1 MSAELALI
9 FLLGGIVATD
19 TTAAFQV
26 LVSHPLVACTLAGL
40 ILGDLQ
46 VGLTMG
52 VLLELPWL
60 AEVPVGGV
68 RINEGNVGA
77 LVSATLAVVLSRAV
91 NRPEVVFFVT
101 ILWGIAVAFV
111 GGWVVIACR
120 RVNVLLLHRADAA
133 AARGDVRGLSACH
146 VGAIALMAVAGVLM
160 TCAGV
165 LGGLAV
171 LPPLVTAVPPSWDAA
186 FGLTRAVVL
195 GVGLGAVCAL
205 LLSRKNLWAAATG
218 LGAGLVWLWWA

>member
-1 MSAELALI
+1 MSAELAVI
-9 FLLGGIVATD
+9 ILLGGIVATD

-40 ILGDLQ
+40 VLGDLR
-46 VGLTMG
+46 VGLSMG

-60 AEVPVGGV
+60 AEVPVGGA

-91 NRPEVVFFVT
+91 SRPELMFFVA

-111 GGWVVIACR
+111 GGRVIIACR
-120 RVNVLLLHRADAA
+120 RVNTLLLHRADAA
-133 AARGDVRGLSACH
+133 AARGDIRGLSVCH
-146 VGAIALMAVAGVLM
+146 VGAIALMAAAGVLL
-160 TCAGV
+160 TWAGV
-165 LGGLAV
+165 LGGIAV
-171 LPPLVTAVPPSWDAA
+171 LPPLIAVVPPSWDPA
-186 FGLTRAVVL
+186 FALTRAAVL
-195 GVGLGAVCAL
+195 GVGIGAVCAL

-218 LGAGLVWLWWA
+218 LGAGLLWLWWA